1 MKLVD
6 KLISPLPVW
15 PERRQRVEGE
25 GDRFVGAGGR
35 SLSHPP
41 HRVPQANGVP
51 MIAGALVGVGL
62 LGYLA
67 GLLSFR
73 VKSRWCRECGSTT
86 RCPRCNVTA
95 SIF

>member
-1 MKLVD
+1 LWV
-6 KLISPLPVW
+6 L
-15 PERRQRVEGE
+15 
-25 GDRFVGAGGR
+25 GAGR
-35 SLSHPP
+35 FPIL
-41 HRVPQANGVP
+41 RTWFRKRTGVP

-86 RCPRCNVTA
+86 RCPRCNVSA
-95 SIF
+95 SIL

>member
-6 KLISPLPVW
+6 SLISPSSVW
-15 PERRQRVEGE
+15 PERRRRVEGE

-41 HRVPQANGVP
+41 HRSAVGVEDE
-51 MIAGALVGVGL
+51 MVAGALVGVGL

-73 VKSRWCRECGSTT
+73 VKSRWCRECGATT
-86 RCPRCNVTA
+86 RCPQCNIATT
-95 SIF
+95 IR